1 MGQQTNSQQVCKS
14 TSVYSIGLDLGGCN
28 GPRTPRVGQDHL
40 CSLGLEHGCDVLPAA
55 RRLDSHARGLAV
67 AGHQL
72 SHRREGVR
80 QLPRSN
86 YLPTLVLT
94 TVDTSLFVYI
104 QSNIYH
110 RLAPFLPCGLLSHS
124 MKESGDFSYHQGQ
137 APGRPPDLASHSQI
151 GVCAR
156 YTAWGPKLSLG
167 PHFPAPW

>member
-55 RRLDSHARGLAV
+55 RRLESHARGLAV
-67 AGHQL
+67 AGH
-72 SHRREGVR
+72 

-137 APGRPPDLASHSQI
+137 APGRPLDLFSRSQI

-167 PHFPAPW
+167 PHFPSPC